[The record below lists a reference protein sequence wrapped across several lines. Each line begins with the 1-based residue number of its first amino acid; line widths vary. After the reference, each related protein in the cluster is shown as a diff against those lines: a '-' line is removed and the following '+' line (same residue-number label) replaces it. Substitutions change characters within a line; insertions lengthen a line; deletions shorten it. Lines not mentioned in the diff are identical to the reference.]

1 MPESTRPRL
10 GPEDEELEQEEEVWE
25 EEGGPPAPDD
35 DDLDLDVEDQ
45 ELEDEEEAWEG
56 EGGAPADRDND
67 DWEDDE
73 DEELEA
79 EEEAW
84 EEEGGAPALL
94 LIPEGFRSG
103 FVAVVGRPN
112 VGKSTLVNALVG
124 QKVAIVSSKP
134 QTTRRR
140 LLGVRTADASQ
151 IIFVDTP
158 GIHKPFHKLGEFMV
172 DEAMQ
177 SIPDADVVVL
187 VVDVADRPRD
197 EDRDI
202 AALLREKAAAPVVLA
217 LNKADAARP
226 QYLQENYDAYA
237 ALVPGAAEMLVS
249 ARRGDNLD
257 RLVALVEARLP
268 EGPLY
273 FPADQVTDQSE
284 QLVAAEL
291 IREAVLHLTEAEV
304 PHSVAVA
311 IQEWQDR
318 GPNLTYIDATVMVER
333 DSQKAIVIGKGGS
346 MLREIGR
353 RARQEIEAMLGRKVF
368 LELFVKVRE
377 DWRRDPRQLR
387 RLGFAPEA

>member
-1 MPESTRPRL
+1 MAESTKPRL

-25 EEGGPPAPDD
+25 GEGGPPAPDND
-35 DDLDLDVEDQ
+35 DDLDDGDDDL
-45 ELEDEEEAWEG
+45 EEEEEVWEG
-56 EGGAPADRDND
+56 EGGAPGDLDED
-67 DWEDDE
+67 DWADDE
-73 DEELEA
+73 DHELE
-79 EEEAW
+79 EEEEVW
-84 EEEGGAPALL
+84 EEEGGRAALVA
-94 LIPEGFRSG
+94 IPEGFRSG

-151 IIFVDTP
+151 TVFVDTP

-172 DEAMQ
+172 DEAVQ
-177 SIPDADVVVL
+177 SIPDADVIIF

-202 AALLREKAAAPVVLA
+202 AALLTEKASAPIVLA
-217 LNKADAARP
+217 LNKADAVKPAH
-226 QYLQENYDAYA
+226 LQENYAGYVA
-237 ALVPGAAEMLVS
+237 FVPGAVEMLVS

-284 QLVAAEL
+284 QLIAAEL

-311 IQEWQDR
+311 IQEWQER

-377 DWRRDPRQLR
+377 DWRRDSRQLR
-387 RLGFAPEA
+387 RLGFTPEA

>member
-35 DDLDLDVEDQ
+35 DLDLDGEDE
-45 ELEDEEEAWEG
+45 ELLEEEEAWEG
-56 EGGAPADRDND
+56 EGGAPGDLDED
-67 DWEDDE
+67 DGEDDE
-73 DEELEA
+73 DEELE
-79 EEEAW
+79 EEIEVW
-84 EEEGGAPALL
+84 EEEGGPSALASV
-94 LIPEGFRSG
+94 PEGFRSG
-103 FVAVVGRPN
+103 FIAVIGRPN

-124 QKVAIVSSKP
+124 QKIAIVSSKP

-140 LLGVRTADASQ
+140 LLGVRTTPASQ
-151 IIFVDTP
+151 IVFVDTP

-172 DEAMQ
+172 DEAVQ
-177 SIPDADVVVL
+177 SIPDADAIIF

-202 AALLREKAAAPVVLA
+202 AALLTEKAAAPVVLA
-217 LNKADAARP
+217 LNKADAVRP
-226 QYLQENYDAYA
+226 AHLQENYAGYM

-257 RLVALVEARLP
+257 RLVGLIEARLP
-268 EGPLY
+268 EGPLF
-273 FPADQVTDQSE
+273 FPGDQVTDQSE
-284 QLVAAEL
+284 QLIAAEL

-311 IQEWQDR
+311 IQEWEER

-333 DSQKAIVIGKGGS
+333 ESQKAIVIGKRGS
-346 MLREIGR
+346 MLRDIGS
-353 RARQEIEAMLGRKVF
+353 RARHEIEAMLGRKVF

-387 RLGFAPEA
+387 RLGFTPEG